1 MPTALKDE
9 FPLNILEPALAQFQ
23 PPEGDFAADGEWSHR
38 YGLYTIGQRSLARV
52 GSLALR
58 RSAAR
63 GGPMLRME
71 YRKQAAGGAVNAI
84 DAEIQSDRGAGI
96 ESRSWRVTFQTLAAD
111 GKSMARARMEK
122 AALVDGKFIE
132 LRDAA
137 ASRRIPKPEAFA
149 VSWALFDA
157 VQWLPRKPGKP
168 LRFTLLDNFDQ
179 VKPNHTLSYRKA
191 TEVLL
196 GGRRVQ
202 KQEWEQ
208 LEKGR
213 IRKTTWAVEGQR
225 TVRLHGFDHL
235 GDGIVPEVYW
245 VDGQGRLLFMVAGI
259 EAYIWEG
266 TK

>member
-1 MPTALKDE
+1 MPIALRDE
-9 FPLNILEPALAQFQ
+9 FPLNILEPALAKFQ
-23 PPEGDFAADGEWSHR
+23 PPEGDFAADGAWSHR

-52 GSLALR
+52 GSLELQ

-71 YRKQAAGGAVNAI
+71 YRKQAAGGAVNVI
-84 DAEIQSDRGAGI
+84 DAEIRSDRGAGI
-96 ESRSWRVTFQTLAAD
+96 ESRDWRVTFRTLASG
-111 GKSMARARMEK
+111 GKTIAGIGIGKFGR
-122 AALVDGKFIE
+122 VDGKAIE
-132 LRDAA
+132 IRDGGT
-137 ASRRIPKPEAFA
+137 SRRVPRPESFA

-157 VQWLPRKPGKP
+157 VQRLPRKPGEP
-168 LRFTLLDNFDQ
+168 TQFTLLDNFDQ

-196 GGRRVQ
+196 GGKRVQ
-202 KQEWEQ
+202 KQHWEQ
-208 LEKGR
+208 LGKGR

-245 VDGQGRLLFMVAGI
+245 VDGRGRLLFMVAGI
-259 EAYIWEG
+259 EAYVWEAA
-266 TK
+266 K